1 MPSNSP
7 ARVHFPPPPPP
18 VICCFTSSSSP
29 VCPSAKRM
37 IYAPPSPQ
45 TDGRGLLF
53 VSIGRRPFCDGW
65 IATNPAFCSLL
76 LSLCTR
82 RAGQT
87 RIELW
92 CWPPAKVGMRSRAWQ
107 TEWFGRRWFQQLIFE
122 SCEFK
127 SMPQHPSRS
136 QCHKVL
142 GGPA

>member
-29 VCPSAKRM
+29 SVGQAHDLRTT
-37 IYAPPSPQ
+37 ITA
-45 TDGRGLLF
+45 DGRRLLF
-53 VSIGRRPFCDGW
+53 VSIGRRPFCEGW

-87 RIELW
+87 RTELW

-122 SCEFK
+122 S

-136 QCHKVL
+136 QCHGVL

>member
-1 MPSNSP
+1 MPSNSA

-29 VCPSAKRM
+29 SAKRM

-45 TDGRGLLF
+45 TNDGCFLSRSDGDLF
-53 VSIGRRPFCDGW
+53 AMDCHKPRR
-65 IATNPAFCSLL
+65 FCSLL

-92 CWPPAKVGMRSRAWQ
+92 CWWPPAKVGMRSGAWE
-107 TEWFGRRWFQQLIFE
+107 TEWFGRRWLIFE

-136 QCHKVL
+136 QCHEVL
-142 GGPA
+142 GRPA